1 MKILIAG
8 CGEIGFHLSKVL
20 SLESHDVTVIE
31 NDKEIIRQAQQLDVK
46 VLDGDA
52 TSVDC
57 LRKAGVESTD
67 VMIAV
72 TSVDEINILASIIAK
87 KMGVK
92 TVIARVRNPEI
103 TRPDSILQPRDLG
116 MDVSIHPEEQAAK
129 EIIMLLKRS
138 SASDIEDLAGGDLQ
152 VIGIK
157 LELNSPL
164 LGMTIQEYDQT
175 FSDFDFNVVAISRRG
190 TPIMARGR
198 NRFQKDDQV
207 FILAKKEDI
216 PKVIQSTGRRETDF
230 HTIMIAEGSGV
241 GEMVIEK
248 ILADE
253 DLRDKRWRI
262 KMIVEDPQ
270 KANELAEKMP
280 DNIMILRGN
289 PTDPDLLNLEGFSDS
304 DAYLALTADEESNI
318 ISCLMAKHLQAR
330 KVVALISKKD
340 YINISQTIGLDAA
353 VNTKLAA
360 ANAIHRYIRSGNVL
374 SITSL
379 HGIAADAVELEAEK
393 GSKVDGK
400 PIKKL
405 EFPGNSVVGAV
416 TRHDTGEIEI
426 ASGETVIRTHD
437 RVIIFT
443 QPKNLAQLADMF
455 R

>member
-1 MKILIAG
+1 
-8 CGEIGFHLSKVL
+8 
-20 SLESHDVTVIE
+20 
-31 NDKEIIRQAQQLDVK
+31 
-46 VLDGDA
+46 
-52 TSVDC
+52 
-57 LRKAGVESTD
+57 
-67 VMIAV
+67 
-72 TSVDEINILASIIAK
+72 
-87 KMGVK
+87 
-92 TVIARVRNPEI
+92 
-103 TRPDSILQPRDLG
+103 
-116 MDVSIHPEEQAAK
+116 
-129 EIIMLLKRS
+129 
-138 SASDIEDLAGGDLQ
+138 
-152 VIGIK
+152 
-157 LELNSPL
+157 
-164 LGMTIQEYDQT
+164 
-175 FSDFDFNVVAISRRG
+175 
-190 TPIMARGR
+190 
-198 NRFQKDDQV
+198 
-207 FILAKKEDI
+207 
-216 PKVIQSTGRRETDF
+216 
-230 HTIMIAEGSGV
+230 
-241 GEMVIEK
+241 MVIEK

-253 DLRDKRWRI
+253 DLRDRRWRI

-270 KANELAEKMP
+270 KANALAEKMP

-360 ANAIHRYIRSGNVL
+360 ANAIHRYIRRGNVL